1 MQIQVGVC
9 LSTFTNEPKGDSTC
23 RLAARRVP
31 EAGCRSIRMRPRLTR
46 CAGSPLGVFQEEPG
60 TRRGLLS
67 TVLRGGG
74 SLVTPGVGAP
84 VAPAGAVATVVRR
97 DKPGMQPVISVFVS
111 LCARFRPRLAALTEC
126 LSRAVPA

>member
-1 MQIQVGVC
+1 M
-9 LSTFTNEPKGDSTC
+9 
-23 RLAARRVP
+23 
-31 EAGCRSIRMRPRLTR
+31 TR

-97 DKPGMQPVISVFVS
+97 DKPGMQPVISTFVS
-111 LCARFRPRLAALTEC
+111 LCTRLHPRRADRICLHDLVGHELTWWPSHARQ
-126 LSRAVPA
+126 